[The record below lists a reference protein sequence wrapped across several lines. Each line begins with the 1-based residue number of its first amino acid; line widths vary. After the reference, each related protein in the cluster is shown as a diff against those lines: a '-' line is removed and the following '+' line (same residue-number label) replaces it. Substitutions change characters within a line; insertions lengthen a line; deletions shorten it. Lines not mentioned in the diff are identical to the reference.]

1 MKLFLTFTFWIFLLW
16 TLQCKN
22 ENKKINFCPW
32 KQNIQPSSIF
42 LTSLSY
48 PYGPKLKIHVGNCA
62 EEHSVISSLCLV
74 ILIRGSLALQCR
86 LVCLRKCSVSSVIS
100 SGVPSWLPLLL
111 PGMSL
116 ISTPLV
122 VSVPS
127 VPPPPPLSRGV
138 RVWEWGW
145 LQLVVAR
152 LEKSNKKLG
161 QLFCQNL
168 I

>member
-1 MKLFLTFTFWIFLLW
+1 MTSATSEGAQGILSKITFSKSVRSNEKDELCHSFLVIFT
-16 TLQCKN
+16 K
-22 ENKKINFCPW
+22 
-32 KQNIQPSSIF
+32 
-42 LTSLSY
+42 SLHRGGVA
-48 PYGPKLKIHVGNCA
+48 YGPKLKTHVGNCA

-100 SGVPSWLPLLL
+100 SGVPSLL

-138 RVWEWGW
+138 RGWEWGW

-152 LEKSNKKLG
+152 LEK
-161 QLFCQNL
+161 
-168 I
+168 

>member
-1 MKLFLTFTFWIFLLW
+1 MMLILGLLGIYFDAAVVFVTNSSLLFRLAVAIL
-16 TLQCKN
+16 CA
-22 ENKKINFCPW
+22 
-32 KQNIQPSSIF
+32 
-42 LTSLSY
+42 LSY
-48 PYGPKLKIHVGNCA
+48 PYGPKLKIYVGNCA

-100 SGVPSWLPLLL
+100 SGVPSLLPLLL

-138 RVWEWGW
+138 RGWEWGW

-152 LEKSNKKLG
+152 LEKKN
-161 QLFCQNL
+161 
-168 I
+168 